1 MPHLRDDVRAERDQ
15 VAFVIHHVATA
26 TVPTRWGDF
35 TCHAYRRPDG
45 IEHLALVLGGLD
57 DDPLVRV
64 HSECLTGDV
73 FASARCDCGA
83 QRDLALELIAAEG
96 RGALVYLRGQEG
108 RGIGL
113 GEKIRAYALQELG
126 YDTVDANLELGH
138 PVDSRDYSD
147 AADILCH
154 LGVRSVRLLTNNPE
168 KTAALSA
175 SAIAVAARVP
185 LEIAPNARNAF
196 YLDTKRERLGHGLG
210 RP

>member
-1 MPHLRDDVRAERDQ
+1 VPDLRNHVRAERHP
-15 VAFVIHHVATA
+15 VTFMIIHIATA

-45 IEHLALVLGGLD
+45 IEHLALVLADLD
-57 DDPLVRV
+57 PNPLVRV

-73 FASARCDCGA
+73 FASSRCDCGA

-96 RGALVYLRGQEG
+96 RGALIYLRGQEG

-126 YDTVDANLELGH
+126 YDTVDANLALGH
-138 PVDSRDYSD
+138 PVDSRDYAD

-168 KTAALSA
+168 KTAALTTNGITVA
-175 SAIAVAARVP
+175 SQVP
-185 LEIAPNARNAF
+185 IVIAPTSQNAF
-196 YLDTKRERLGHGLG
+196 YLDTKRERMGHGL
-210 RP
+210 R

>member
-1 MPHLRDDVRAERDQ
+1 M
-15 VAFVIHHVATA
+15 ITHVATA

-35 TCHAYRRPDG
+35 ICHAYRRPDG
-45 IEHLALVLGGLD
+45 IEHLVLVLADLG

-83 QRDLALELIAAEG
+83 QRDLALERIASEG

-113 GEKIRAYALQELG
+113 GEKIRAYALQEAG
-126 YDTVDANLELGH
+126 YDTVDANLALGH
-138 PVDSRDYSD
+138 PVDSRDYAD

-168 KTAALSA
+168 KTAALS
-175 SAIAVAARVP
+175 SHGISVTSQVP
-185 LEIAPNARNAF
+185 IVIAPTAQNAF
-196 YLDTKRERLGHGLG
+196 YLDTKRERMGHGL
-210 RP
+210 R

>member
-1 MPHLRDDVRAERDQ
+1 MPDLRNHVRAERHP
-15 VAFVIHHVATA
+15 VAPVIAHVATA

-45 IEHLALVLGGLD
+45 IEHLALVLGELD

-83 QRDLALELIAAEG
+83 QRDLALELIATAG
-96 RGALVYLRGQEG
+96 SGSLIYLRGQEG

-126 YDTVDANLELGH
+126 YDTVDANLALGH
-138 PVDSRDYSD
+138 PSDGRDYSD
-147 AADILCH
+147 AAAILHH
-154 LGVRSVRLLTNNPE
+154 LGATSIRLLTNNPT
-168 KTAALSA
+168 KTEALTAHGITVVSREPIIIEPTASSA
-175 SAIAVAARVP
+175 T
-185 LEIAPNARNAF
+185 
-196 YLDTKRERLGHGLG
+196 YLRTKRERMGHSLA
-210 RP
+210 